1 MSVLNLPPAASECHA
16 SVPRM
21 AFVKLDSKLLA
32 RYAAPPARNK
42 ARLLPDL
49 VSAVWLQSY
58 TVCISMKMIF
68 TCYKMH
74 LKYHGSTAACRSADR
89 GAKHGQQTA
98 NVQAPV
104 RTGPRKWYNDDPA
117 GTYIH
122 TYSLASIPHRGSFPK
137 TWPPSYLTLATPV
150 THFPGCLAD
159 GAAPRTYVC
168 TYVQHS
174 LACMNDVFI

>member
-1 MSVLNLPPAASECHA
+1 MRACPGWPSWNWIASC
-16 SVPRM
+16 M
-21 AFVKLDSKLLA
+21 LA

-74 LKYHGSTAACRSADR
+74 LKYRGSTAACRSADR
-89 GAKHGQQTA
+89 GAKHGQQTS

-104 RTGPRKWYNDDPA
+104 NGITTTLLGRIYIRTAWHPYHIVDLSAK
-117 GTYIH
+117 
-122 TYSLASIPHRGSFPK
+122 
-137 TWPPSYLTLATPV
+137 PSYLTLATPV
-150 THFPGCLAD
+150 TLFPGCLAD
-159 GAAPRTYVC
+159 GAAPRTYIR
-168 TYVQHS
+168 TAWHAS
-174 LACMNDVFI
+174 MNDVFICCIIILRARRQTATYNC